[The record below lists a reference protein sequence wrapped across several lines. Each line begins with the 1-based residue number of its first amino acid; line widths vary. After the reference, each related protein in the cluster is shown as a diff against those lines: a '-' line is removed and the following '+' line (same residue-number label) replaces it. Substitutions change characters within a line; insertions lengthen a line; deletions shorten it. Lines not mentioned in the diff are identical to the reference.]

1 MRSTI
6 SYPRKIK
13 RVHMPSCCS
22 GEGEQGGVEV
32 MQGTAQRPE
41 CHQILLGKMM
51 RDAVETEFFGD
62 LTKCT
67 HNLSTKKHFNKV

>member
-1 MRSTI
+1 
-6 SYPRKIK
+6 
-13 RVHMPSCCS
+13 MPSCCS